1 MSEQE
6 DKLQFSEMNLPA
18 NRCSVL
24 LGIKL
29 LGLAVWTPAVVPE
42 WCQEGSFDE
51 ADQSLHEVKH
61 CLQKC
66 HKYQSLITC
75 WLTEK
80 YHY

>member
-66 HKYQSLITC
+66 H
-75 WLTEK
+75 
-80 YHY
+80 